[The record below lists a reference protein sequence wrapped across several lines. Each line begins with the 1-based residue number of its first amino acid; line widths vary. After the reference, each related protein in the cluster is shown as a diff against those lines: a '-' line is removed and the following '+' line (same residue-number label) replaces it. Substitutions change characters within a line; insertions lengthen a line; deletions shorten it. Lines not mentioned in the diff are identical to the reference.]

1 MKKRLNIFALLI
13 LMALSIHTGY
23 TLFYSW
29 GEISTAYKEGYEKAG
44 KLPRQPNL
52 SDLSRHD
59 ICIRKKLGST
69 AIIDSIY
76 NIKTNSYIPT
86 DIQKIQ
92 ISIPDNQSVGYQ
104 VSIAIMVLLL
114 VSGCNSRDC
123 PFFEVDW
130 CDTIC
135 FAIYENKRVTFE
147 MDWWMSVVDC
157 CYIYDRQLYGTG
169 ICPLCSRNI
178 RL

>member
-92 ISIPDNQSVGYQ
+92 ISIQIIKV
-104 VSIAIMVLLL
+104 
-114 VSGCNSRDC
+114 
-123 PFFEVDW
+123 
-130 CDTIC
+130 
-135 FAIYENKRVTFE
+135 
-147 MDWWMSVVDC
+147 
-157 CYIYDRQLYGTG
+157 
-169 ICPLCSRNI
+169 
-178 RL
+178 